1 MHEAEVS
8 PKKPGP
14 EPASADEEERETIHP
29 DTGFGAVLQLSADA
43 GQMMIEWM
51 SFWYACPGHQVRRF

>member
-14 EPASADEEERETIHP
+14 EPASADEEERETIRP
-29 DTGFGAVLQLSADA
+29 DTGFGAVLRLSADA
-43 GQMMIEWM
+43 G
-51 SFWYACPGHQVRRF
+51 R